1 MEDDYFYLQPMGIN
15 PFRIAKATYYH
26 IIKGS
31 KKGNPSIAEQV
42 FEFYIG
48 KKHKDVF
55 DKFIQI
61 LGAMYYTYY
70 TRDREELINLYV
82 QSIPGSFWGDHNF
95 GVSSLVKSY
104 LGKDNLECVSNREL
118 AWMCRVGLLPT
129 VVGKDYVR
137 FYFLKE
143 WYKERNIHIWD
154 DRNIHYIN
162 KYHDKRLKSQRQIK
176 LRCAK

>member
-1 MEDDYFYLQPMGIN
+1 MSLTNLSKFQEQCI
-15 PFRIAKATYYH
+15 RATTQE
-26 IIKGS
+26 IE
-31 KKGNPSIAEQV
+31 KK
-42 FEFYIG
+42 
-48 KKHKDVF
+48 
-55 DKFIQI
+55 
-61 LGAMYYTYY
+61 
-70 TRDREELINLYV
+70 LINLYV

-143 WYKERNIHIWD
+143 WYKDRNINIWD
-154 DRNIHYIN
+154 DRKIKLYIK
-162 KYHDKRLKSQRQIK
+162 KYQRQKAFEKAQQEKNKVKRIVVRGEK
-176 LRCAK
+176 EEIGKQIY